1 MLIAVAAENDRDR
14 SKPAAVEAE
23 GQAGRV
29 ARSGGLQRQRR
40 RELRKREAE
49 TERLRAEA
57 VALRVKLEK
66 AERRV
71 KNLTQRASRLEA
83 HEKQSDRELDELR
96 GAVQLAATERG
107 LPAPA
112 TPVFFI
118 VGQAKSGTSW
128 LMRLLNA
135 HPEILCQGEGRF
147 FGRAY
152 KRPDVKRMSSQ
163 TLQPSSLYRALMD
176 ANYLRAWI
184 ERSVWTRDRDTDE
197 QLAEVMHVLTNHFL
211 AIRAAAAGKRIVGD
225 KTPFLGSSPV
235 GEIAAIYPDAKV
247 IHIIRDG
254 RDVAVSAMHHLWKHG
269 IDLGGGMD
277 LRKEEARNRAAY
289 RTDPA
294 EYLRS
299 GRSIFLPKRLAR
311 AAREWA
317 QLVDETMRKGPEV
330 LGRNYAEVRYEV
342 LLEQPE
348 RELARLLS
356 FLGAA
361 GDDRTVDAC
370 VEEASF
376 ERWSKG
382 RERGQEDST
391 HLMRKG
397 ISGDWRNVFNDVD
410 RRRFKAQAGRMLIEL
425 GYERDANW

>member
-1 MLIAVAAENDRDR
+1 MLNAVAADNDRDQ
-14 SKPAAVEAE
+14 SKPAAVEAA
-23 GQAGRV
+23 GQAEPP
-29 ARSGGLQRQRR
+29 ARPGGPQRQLR

-57 VALRVKLEK
+57 VALRVRLEK

-71 KNLTQRASRLEA
+71 KNLSQRATRLEA
-83 HEKQSDRELDELR
+83 QEKKSDRELDELR

-118 VGQAKSGTSW
+118 TGQAKSGTSW

-147 FGRAY
+147 FGRDY
-152 KRPDVKRMSSQ
+152 KRPDVKRMSSE
-163 TLQPSSLYRALMD
+163 TLQPSSLYRALTD

-184 ERSVWTRDRDTDE
+184 ERSVWTRDRDLDE
-197 QLAEVMHVLTNHFL
+197 QLAEVTRALTNHFL
-211 AIRAAAAGKRIVGD
+211 ATSAAASGKRIVGD

-235 GEIAAIYPDAKV
+235 EEIAEVYPDAKV

-254 RDVAVSAMHHLWKHG
+254 RDVAVSAMHHLWKHE

-277 LRKEEARNRAAY
+277 LRGEEAKNRDAY
-289 RTDPA
+289 QANPA

-311 AAREWA
+311 GAREWA
-317 QLVDETMRKGPEV
+317 QLVDQTMRKGPEL
-330 LGRNYAEVRYEV
+330 LGRNYAEVRYEA
-342 LLEQPE
+342 LLNRPE

-370 VEEASF
+370 IEAASF

-397 ISGDWRNVFNDVD
+397 ISGDWKNVFTDVD